1 MTEDLEPDIG
11 RGFLQS
17 ETLITNTATSA
28 KKKSTFLPA
37 TILACGLTGTSWYQA
52 WLQLRADFKLDF
64 GPRVASMRTVR
75 PDGALSDKPLDSSD
89 ATKWLQELLLRG
101 DFQKAQVCKVTSH
114 GLKATALSWA
124 AKWGL
129 GREQRQI
136 LGYHIVEG
144 ASSALHY
151 SRDEQSAPLR
161 ALEQVYESI
170 RDGSFSPD
178 ATRSGYFRKRGT
190 VAVSAADPMLTSARQ
205 VVDDSCR
212 DPELQEGRNSLS
224 FSSTVC
230 AAPQEELTEV
240 KYENFNLQMKL

>member
-1 MTEDLEPDIG
+1 
-11 RGFLQS
+11 
-17 ETLITNTATSA
+17 
-28 KKKSTFLPA
+28 
-37 TILACGLTGTSWYQA
+37 
-52 WLQLRADFKLDF
+52 
-64 GPRVASMRTVR
+64 MRTVR
-75 PDGALSDKPLDSSD
+75 PDGTLSDKPLDSSD

-101 DFQKAQVCKVTSH
+101 NFQKAQVCKVTSH

-161 ALEQVYESI
+161 ALEQVYEST
-170 RDGSFSPD
+170 RDGGFSPD
-178 ATRSGYFRKRGT
+178 ATRSGYFRKKRGT
-190 VAVSAADPMLTSARQ
+190 VAASVADPMVASARQ
-205 VVDDSCR
+205 VVDDRYWDS
-212 DPELQEGRNSLS
+212 ELQEGSHSLLL
-224 FSSTVC
+224 SSTVC

-240 KYENFNLQMKL
+240 KYENLHHPDEILMVAESTTSDSDSSSSNSSGEIEGGHCFFSRLQ